1 MAEPFIF
8 KMKSSKNTP
17 VQGRRKRP
25 IDSIMDGTT
34 AWDGVQL
41 MKSMKIIAAWI
52 QVTVVLLLVG
62 YGTWQLFEVIS
73 RSLLPRCRFFS
84 LITFLWLRVR
94 EIAEITPWKTLD
106 LVDLTANTAIC
117 DVTISR
123 IHGNRKSVIGI
134 PALQALAIR
143 QGNPL

>member
-62 YGTWQLFEVIS
+62 YGTWQLFEGHFQES
-73 RSLLPRCRFFS
+73 FATLPVLFAYYIFVVARQR
-84 LITFLWLRVR
+84 
-94 EIAEITPWKTLD
+94 
-106 LVDLTANTAIC
+106 
-117 DVTISR
+117 
-123 IHGNRKSVIGI
+123 NRRNHSMED
-134 PALQALAIR
+134 P
-143 QGNPL
+143 